1 MQSLQPP
8 FCVRR
13 DIFKNCQKLMQR
25 KTFLIA
31 WKIAA
36 QKKPLR
42 CVQQTERSRVLT
54 KICVA
59 GIWNS
64 GARVLTSA
72 QNVEH
77 TVNEDH

>member
-1 MQSLQPP
+1 
-8 FCVRR
+8 
-13 DIFKNCQKLMQR
+13 MQR

-36 QKKPLR
+36 QKKNPEVCSADRALASAH
-42 CVQQTERSRVLT
+42 QNF
-54 KICVA
+54 VA

-64 GARVLTSA
+64 GERVLTSA